1 MVDKM
6 KIESVQN
13 ALRFIMGVLNILL
26 EQSNVSPQARDYYIN
41 KMWDCIQILD
51 NLDCMGKTKEGE

>member
-13 ALRFIMGVLNILL
+13 TLRFMFGVLRILL
-26 EQSNVSPQARDYYIN
+26 EQSNVSPQSRDYYIN
-41 KMWDCIQILD
+41 KMWDCITILD
-51 NLDCMGKTKEGE
+51 NLDCMGKTKEGD